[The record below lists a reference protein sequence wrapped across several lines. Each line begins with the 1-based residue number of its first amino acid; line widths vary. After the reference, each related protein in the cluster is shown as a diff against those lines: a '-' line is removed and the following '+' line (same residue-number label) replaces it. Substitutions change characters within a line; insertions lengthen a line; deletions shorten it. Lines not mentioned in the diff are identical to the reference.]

1 MSFIRGCTANGTPTG
16 QLATLSAASCSTTS
30 PHPRIASPWKADMT
44 FLRAALCASS
54 SSSSTECSPM
64 IGPRI
69 ALPSPA
75 WKVSAGPANTSRMCS
90 GRVSTTARPAG
101 AMWIEKTSP

>member
-1 MSFIRGCTANGTPTG
+1 M
-16 QLATLSAASCSTTS
+16 
-30 PHPRIASPWKADMT
+30 ASPWKADIT
-44 FLRAALCASS
+44 LLRLAWCASS

-75 WKVSAGPANTSRMCS
+75 WNVSAGPAKTSRMCS
-90 GRVSTTARPAG
+90 GRLSTTPCPAG
-101 AMWIEKTSP
+101 AMCTEKTSP